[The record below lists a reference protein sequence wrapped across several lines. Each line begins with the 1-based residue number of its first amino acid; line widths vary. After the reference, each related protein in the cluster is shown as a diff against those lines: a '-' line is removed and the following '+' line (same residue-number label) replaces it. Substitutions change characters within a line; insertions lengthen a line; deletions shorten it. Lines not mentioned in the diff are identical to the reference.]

1 MSDIF
6 LGERERAYR
15 ERSNNASMAGIALG
29 QSFMCKSC
37 KQPRDRVG
45 RKPVIKGYSRAGYR
59 CSSCVELFAA
69 KSADKT
75 MAPSQGG
82 NPREPSQIVEQF

>member
-15 ERSNNASMAGIALG
+15 ERSNNASMAGIAYG
-29 QSFMCKSC
+29 QSFMCKACGKRRSS
-37 KQPRDRVG
+37 VG
-45 RKPVIKGYSRAGYR
+45 RKPVIKGYSKGGYR